1 MTIYDSEY
9 RDAVMSCLSTIED
22 LHRWSLSL
30 SHSEVAFAECDSKAK
45 LKAAWQARNALQK
58 AEEILDGLEFE
69 QELTL

>member
-1 MTIYDSEY
+1 MVSYDKEY

-45 LKAAWQARNALQK
+45 LKAAWRARSALQK
-58 AEEILDGLEFE
+58 AQEILDELGFE
-69 QELTL
+69 QELGE